1 MNTTANDV
9 VAGGAGARAE
19 AVEGHAKLSVSNRVT
34 LGLLG
39 FFVVMAFT
47 IELYFILHYD
57 DIRQQTGFFARA
69 YQIYGAGDTAY
80 YGRGDLYVPLAL
92 ETINVFF
99 TQGLNA
105 LLIWGIVKHRAWR
118 HPLQLLVSSYLAYSV
133 LLYFWIQ
140 HVSGYAQMPEHN
152 AWGYFIFYVPN
163 LPWLLAHLWMGWVSF
178 AAIATRFRNGASRAV
193 H

>member
-1 MNTTANDV
+1 MNTTADDV
-9 VAGGAGARAE
+9 VAGGTGARAAATE
-19 AVEGHAKLSVSNRVT
+19 AQAPLSVSDRVAI
-34 LGLLG
+34 GLLG

-47 IELYFILHYD
+47 IELYFILHYR
-57 DIRQQTGFFARA
+57 DIREQTGFFASCYR
-69 YQIYGAGDTAY
+69 IYGAGDTAY

-105 LLIWGIVKHRAWR
+105 LLIWGIVKRRAWR
-118 HPLQLLVSSYLAYSV
+118 HPLQLVVSSYLAYSV

-152 AWGYFIFYVPN
+152 GWGYFIFYVPN

-178 AAIATRFRNGASRAV
+178 AAIAKRFRHSTSRA